1 VELVLVVVVAVVL
14 VATYVTWVAGRLDRL
29 HVRVEGAWASLDAQ
43 LLRRAAV
50 AGELA
55 AVAIRRGLLPDAVAA
70 DLAERARAAR
80 DPDPD
85 DREGIENDLSRAL
98 RAALVALPAD
108 ELIDGCADVGEVL
121 GDLASAATRLG
132 LARNFYNGAVDDTRV
147 LRRTRLVRW
156 LRLAGH
162 AAAPAYFEMDDTA
175 LPRVP
180 APIG

>member
-1 VELVLVVVVAVVL
+1 VELVLAVVVAVVL
-14 VATYVTWVAGRLDRL
+14 VASYVTWMAGRLDRL

-50 AGELA
+50 AAELA
-55 AVAIRRGLLPDAVAA
+55 AVAGRRGLLPDAILS

-80 DPDPD
+80 DPDPA

-98 RAALVALPAD
+98 RAALVRLPDD
-108 ELIDGCADVGEVL
+108 ELLGGCADLHEVL
-121 GDLASAATRLG
+121 ADLASAATRVG
-132 LARNFYNGAVDDTRV
+132 LSRRFYNGAVDDTRV

-162 AAAPAYFEMDDTA
+162 AAAPTYFEMDDSA

>member
-1 VELVLVVVVAVVL
+1 VKVVLLVVVAVVL

-29 HVRVEGAWASLDAQ
+29 HVRVEGARASLDAQ

-50 AGELA
+50 ARELA
-55 AVAIRRGLLPDAVAA
+55 AVAAARALAPPDVVAA
-70 DLAERARAAR
+70 LAASARAAQ
-80 DPDPD
+80 DPDPA
-85 DREGIENDLSRAL
+85 DREGIENDLTRAL
-98 RAALVALPAD
+98 RSALLALPPD
-108 ELIDGCADVGEVL
+108 DRLGGCPDLEQVL
-121 GDLASAATRLG
+121 GDLASAVTRVG

-162 AAAPAYFEMDDTA
+162 AAAPSYFEMDDTA

>member
-1 VELVLVVVVAVVL
+1 VVLVLAVVVAVVL

-50 AGELA
+50 AAELA
-55 AVAIRRGLLPDAVAA
+55 AVATRRAMLPEAVAA

-98 RAALVALPAD
+98 RAALVALPDDDLVAGAD
-108 ELIDGCADVGEVL
+108 LHEVL
-121 GDLASAATRLG
+121 GDLASAATRVG
-132 LARNFYNGAVDDTRV
+132 LARSFYNGAVDDTRV

-162 AAAPAYFEMDDTA
+162 AAAPTYFEMDDTA

-180 APIG
+180 AAIG